1 VGGDGL
7 SRRLFLVGGLV
18 GGLAVAGSTV
28 GAGRASANETTPP
41 FTDCAAWAAR
51 PPRSPVKIWAQ
62 RPVKILVHHTA
73 SANQADVSRDAALRL
88 ARTIQGFHMDRR
100 GWIDSGQHLTISRG
114 GVVLEGRHRS
124 LEVLAGCRSTVEGAH
139 CTGQNVVAIGIEN
152 EGTYTTVE
160 PPAALWDRLRE
171 TCAYICRQYG
181 IRPTEIY
188 GHRDF
193 KNTACPGDKLY
204 AALPRLRDEVAGL
217 LGPRKEGGQVEGG
230 PVDSGLV
237 KASWPLLRPGDSGA
251 DVLAAQLLL
260 RSSGAADLA
269 PSGTFDAATDR
280 AVRAFQAGH
289 GADDVNGLLG
299 GESWPVLVAVAGQHP
314 GADVSRALDALSGA
328 RQAEAVPDDP
338 APADW
343 QRLLGTG
350 GAPADLTVD
359 PPGTALR

>member
-1 VGGDGL
+1 VGRDGL

-18 GGLAVAGSTV
+18 GGLAMAGSTV
-28 GAGRASANETTPP
+28 GAGRASADGATLP

-51 PPRSPVKIWAQ
+51 PPSSPVRIWDR

-124 LEVLAGCRSTVEGAH
+124 LEVLSGGRSTVEGAH

-152 EGTYTTVE
+152 EGTYTAVE

-204 AALPRLRDEVAGL
+204 AALPRLRAEVAGL
-217 LGPRKEGGQVEGG
+217 LGPRKEGEQVEG
-230 PVDSGLV
+230 DLV
-237 KASWPLLRPGDSGA
+237 KASWPLLRPGDSGV

-260 RSSGAADLA
+260 RAVGPVDLA
-269 PSGTFDAATDR
+269 PTGTFDVATDR
-280 AVRAFQAGH
+280 ALRVFQAGH
-289 GADDVNGLLG
+289 GADAVNGLLG
-299 GESWPVLVAVAGQHP
+299 GESWPVLVAAAGRQP
-314 GADVSRALDALSGA
+314 GADVWRALDALAGA
-328 RQAEAVPDDP
+328 RQAEGVPDQP
-338 APADW
+338 AAADW
-343 QRLLGTG
+343 QRLLGAG
-350 GAPADLTVD
+350 GAPADLSVD